1 MYAGPLKCTQS
12 TMVLKREFIYEYMKK
27 NWQTVNLSVI
37 KRRLSWARGKINVI
51 FLVIGIFI
59 VIYMCIFLHKIWSKV
74 IPSILNPHD
83 NNNITC
89 HYLTEG
95 DSLPDSFDV
104 IKSEDKNIFFVETS
118 CQGGVNSRQACSVE
132 SAARQNPEWQIN
144 LIFAGPVSAQKLHNS
159 VLANLVAIPNVKVSR
174 ALLSKLVKETSTL
187 EVKELLQRSKYRVS
201 HASDI
206 YRYLI
211 LYKYPGVYLDLD
223 MIVSRPF
230 GTLAR
235 DFAGREAQNIVA
247 SWALGFS
254 NSPTGRKIARIAKM

>member
-1 MYAGPLKCTQS
+1 MI
-12 TMVLKREFIYEYMKK
+12 LKRAFIYEYVKK
-27 NWQTVNLSVI
+27 FWQTVPLNII
-37 KRRLSWARGKINVI
+37 KRTLSCPRGKTIVI
-51 FLVIGIFI
+51 FLVI
-59 VIYMCIFLHKIWSKV
+59 VLYSYLFLNQIWSKV
-74 IPSILNPHD
+74 GSIVGPIVGPITINPHD

-89 HYLTEG
+89 HDLTQG

-104 IKSEDKNIFFVETS
+104 INLEEKNIFFVETS
-118 CQGGVNSRQACSVE
+118 CEGGINSRQACAVE

-159 VLANLVAIPNVKVSR
+159 VLSNLVAMRNVKASR
-174 ALLSKLVKETSTL
+174 THLSRLVTETSTL

-201 HASDI
+201 HASDV

-211 LYKYPGVYLDLD
+211 LYRYPGVYLDLD
-223 MIVSRPF
+223 MIVARPF

-235 DFAGREAQNIVA
+235 DFASRETKFVIA

-254 NSPTGRKIARIAKM
+254 NSPIGRKLARIAKV

>member
-1 MYAGPLKCTQS
+1 MIF
-12 TMVLKREFIYEYMKK
+12 KRTFIYMYVKK
-27 NWQTVNLSVI
+27 LCQTLSLNVI
-37 KRRLSWARGKINVI
+37 KRALRQTFGIILLICIYSVLYSP
-51 FLVIGIFI
+51 FLK
-59 VIYMCIFLHKIWSKV
+59 KIWSKV
-74 IPSILNPHD
+74 SPNILSPHD

-89 HYLTEG
+89 HYVTKD

-118 CQGGVNSRQACSVE
+118 CEGEINSRQACAVE
-132 SAARQNPEWQIN
+132 SAARRNPEWQIN
-144 LIFAGPVSAQKLHNS
+144 LIFAGPVSAHKLTKS
-159 VLANLVAIPNVKVSR
+159 VLANLVTMRNVKASR
-174 ALLSKLVKETSTL
+174 MLLTRLVTETSTL
-187 EVKELLQRSKYRVS
+187 EVKELLQKSKYRVS

-223 MIVSRPF
+223 TIVARPF

-235 DFAGREAQNIVA
+235 DFVSREAQVVVA

-254 NSPTGRKIARIAKM
+254 SSPTGRRMARLAKV